1 MELKNIISET
11 LNEIEKMAKTIDN
24 GFNTAQKT
32 PSFFK
37 TPPHLQNTP
46 NPKNANAPLESKN
59 AAKIE
64 TQEKITEEKEEEL
77 KEIITEEIVQE
88 KITEEKEEELKE
100 IITEEIVQEKIT
112 EEKEE
117 ESKEIITE
125 EITPKTP
132 TQETP
137 TQVLIPNE
145 RVFLKGLLERTLVLF
160 KGMQALEEKEVL
172 KRLDLVARFLQYQLS
187 VLEKRLESLERE
199 NTE

>member
-24 GFNTAQKT
+24 NFDAAQKT

-37 TPPHLQNTP
+37 TPPYLQNTLDSQ
-46 NPKNANAPLESKN
+46 NTPLEPKN

-64 TQEKITEEKEEEL
+64 TQEKIAEEKEEA
-77 KEIITEEIVQE
+77 KGIII
-88 KITEEKEEELKE
+88 
-100 IITEEIVQEKIT
+100 
-112 EEKEE
+112 
-117 ESKEIITE
+117 E
-125 EITPKTP
+125 EITQENP
-132 TQETP
+132 TQA
-137 TQVLIPNE
+137 LISNE
-145 RVFLKGLLERTLVLF
+145 RVFLKNLLERTLVLL
-160 KGMQALEEKEVL
+160 KGMQALEEKEAL

>member
-11 LNEIEKMAKTIDN
+11 LNEIEKMAKTIDD

-46 NPKNANAPLESKN
+46 NPKNANTPLEPKN

-64 TQEKITEEKEEEL
+64 T
-77 KEIITEEIVQE
+77 
-88 KITEEKEEELKE
+88 
-100 IITEEIVQEKIT
+100 QEKIT

-125 EITPKTP
+125 EITPKNP
-132 TQETP
+132 TQT
-137 TQVLIPNE
+137 LIPNE
-145 RVFLKGLLERTLVLF
+145 RVFLKGLLERTLVLL
-160 KGMQALEEKEVL
+160 KGMQALEEKEAL

-187 VLEKRLESLERE
+187 ALEKRLESLERE

>member
-11 LNEIEKMAKTIDN
+11 LNEIEKMAKTIDD

-37 TPPHLQNTP
+37 TPPNLQNTP
-46 NPKNANAPLESKN
+46 NPKNANTPLEPKN

-64 TQEKITEEKEEEL
+64 TQEKITEENTEEKEEEIP
-77 KEIITEEIVQE
+77 EIITEEIA
-88 KITEEKEEELKE
+88 
-100 IITEEIVQEKIT
+100 
-112 EEKEE
+112 
-117 ESKEIITE
+117 
-125 EITPKTP
+125 
-132 TQETP
+132 QETP

-145 RVFLKGLLERTLVLF
+145 RVFLKSLLERTLVLL
-160 KGMQALEEKEVL
+160 KGMQALEEEKALE
-172 KRLDLVARFLQYQLS
+172 RLDLVARFLQYQLS

>member
-24 GFNTAQKT
+24 NFDATQKT

-37 TPPHLQNTP
+37 TPPYLQNA
-46 NPKNANAPLESKN
+46 KNAETPPMSNTEPKS

-64 TQEKITEEKEEEL
+64 TQEKIAEEKEEKEEE
-77 KEIITEEIVQE
+77 T
-88 KITEEKEEELKE
+88 
-100 IITEEIVQEKIT
+100 
-112 EEKEE
+112 
-117 ESKEIITE
+117 KEIITE
-125 EITPKTP
+125 EIT
-132 TQETP
+132 QETP
-137 TQVLIPNE
+137 TQVPISNE
-145 RVFLKGLLERTLVLF
+145 RVFLKSLLERTLVLF
-160 KGMQALEEKEVL
+160 QGMQALEEKEAM

>member
-24 GFNTAQKT
+24 NFDAAQKT

-46 NPKNANAPLESKN
+46 NPQNTPLEPKN

-64 TQEKITEEKEEEL
+64 TQEKITEEN
-77 KEIITEEIVQE
+77 
-88 KITEEKEEELKE
+88 TEEKEEA
-100 IITEEIVQEKIT
+100 Q
-112 EEKEE
+112 
-117 ESKEIITE
+117 EIITE
-125 EITPKTP
+125 EIT
-132 TQETP
+132 QENP
-137 TQVLIPNE
+137 TQVLISNE
-145 RVFLKGLLERTLVLF
+145 RVFLKNLLERTLVLL
-160 KGMQALEEKEVL
+160 KGMQALEEKEAM

>member
-24 GFNTAQKT
+24 GFDVVQKT

-37 TPPHLQNTP
+37 TPPYLQNTP
-46 NPKNANAPLESKN
+46 NPQNTPLEPKN

-64 TQEKITEEKEEEL
+64 TQEKITEEN
-77 KEIITEEIVQE
+77 
-88 KITEEKEEELKE
+88 TEEKEEAKG
-100 IITEEIVQEKIT
+100 III
-112 EEKEE
+112 
-117 ESKEIITE
+117 E

-132 TQETP
+132 TQAPISSEK
-137 TQVLIPNE
+137 
-145 RVFLKGLLERTLVLF
+145 VFLKNLLERTLVLF
-160 KGMQALEEKEVL
+160 QGMQALEEKEAL

>member
-1 MELKNIISET
+1 MAGRMELKNIISET
-11 LNEIEKMAKTIDN
+11 LNEIEKMAKTIDD
-24 GFNTAQKT
+24 GFNTVQKT

-64 TQEKITEEKEEEL
+64 TQEKITEEKEEE
-77 KEIITEEIVQE
+77 
-88 KITEEKEEELKE
+88 
-100 IITEEIVQEKIT
+100 
-112 EEKEE
+112 
-117 ESKEIITE
+117 SKEIITE
-125 EITPKTP
+125 EI

-145 RVFLKGLLERTLVLF
+145 RVFLKNLLERTLVLL
-160 KGMQALEEKEVL
+160 KGMQALEEKEAMN
-172 KRLDLVARFLQYQLS
+172 RLDLVARFLQYQLS
-187 VLEKRLESLERE
+187 ALEKRLESLERE

>member
-11 LNEIEKMAKTIDN
+11 LSEIEKMAKTIDD
-24 GFNTAQKT
+24 GFNTTQKT

-46 NPKNANAPLESKN
+46 NPKNANAPLEPKN
-59 AAKIE
+59 ATKIE
-64 TQEKITEEKEEEL
+64 TQEKITK
-77 KEIITEEIVQE
+77 
-88 KITEEKEEELKE
+88 
-100 IITEEIVQEKIT
+100 
-112 EEKEE
+112 
-117 ESKEIITE
+117 

-137 TQVLIPNE
+137 TQAPILNE
-145 RVFLKGLLERTLVLF
+145 RVFLKNLLERTLVLF
-160 KGMQALEEKEVL
+160 KGMQALEAKEAL

>member
-1 MELKNIISET
+1 MAGRMELKNIISET
-11 LNEIEKMAKTIDN
+11 LSEIEKMAKTIDN

-77 KEIITEEIVQE
+77 KEIITEEITQE
-88 KITEEKEEELKE
+88 I
-100 IITEEIVQEKIT
+100 
-112 EEKEE
+112 
-117 ESKEIITE
+117 
-125 EITPKTP
+125 P
-132 TQETP
+132 TQA
-137 TQVLIPNE
+137 LIPNE

-160 KGMQALEEKEVL
+160 KGMQALEEKEAL
-172 KRLDLVARFLQYQLS
+172 KRLDLVERFLQYQLS
-187 VLEKRLESLERE
+187 ALEKRLESLERE

>member
-11 LNEIEKMAKTIDN
+11 LNEIEKMAKTIDD
-24 GFNTAQKT
+24 GFDRVQKT

-46 NPKNANAPLESKN
+46 NPKNANAPLEPKN

-64 TQEKITEEKEEEL
+64 T
-77 KEIITEEIVQE
+77 
-88 KITEEKEEELKE
+88 
-100 IITEEIVQEKIT
+100 QEKIT

-125 EITPKTP
+125 EITQENP
-132 TQETP
+132 TQA
-137 TQVLIPNE
+137 LIPNE

-160 KGMQALEEKEVL
+160 KGMQALEEKEAL

-187 VLEKRLESLERE
+187 TLEKRLESLERE

>member
-24 GFNTAQKT
+24 GFDVAQKT

-37 TPPHLQNTP
+37 TPPYLQNTP
-46 NPKNANAPLESKN
+46 DSQNANVPLEPKN

-64 TQEKITEEKEEEL
+64 TQEKITEEN
-77 KEIITEEIVQE
+77 
-88 KITEEKEEELKE
+88 TEEKEEEAQG
-100 IITEEIVQEKIT
+100 III
-112 EEKEE
+112 
-117 ESKEIITE
+117 E

-132 TQETP
+132 TQAP
-137 TQVLIPNE
+137 ISNE
-145 RVFLKGLLERTLVLF
+145 RVFLKSLLERTLVLL
-160 KGMQALEEKEVL
+160 KGMQALEEKEAL

-199 NTE
+199 NTK

>member
-11 LNEIEKMAKTIDN
+11 LNEIEKMAKTIDD

-46 NPKNANAPLESKN
+46 KNANTPLEPKN

-64 TQEKITEEKEEEL
+64 TQEKITEE
-77 KEIITEEIVQE
+77 
-88 KITEEKEEELKE
+88 EKEE
-100 IITEEIVQEKIT
+100 VP
-112 EEKEE
+112 
-117 ESKEIITE
+117 EIITE
-125 EITPKTP
+125 EIT
-132 TQETP
+132 QETP
-137 TQVLIPNE
+137 TQALIPNE
-145 RVFLKGLLERTLVLF
+145 RVFLKNLLERTLVLF
-160 KGMQALEEKEVL
+160 KGMQALEEKEAL

-187 VLEKRLESLERE
+187 ALEKRLESLERE

>member
-1 MELKNIISET
+1 MAGRMELKNIISET

-46 NPKNANAPLESKN
+46 NPKNANAPLEPKN
-59 AAKIE
+59 IAKIE
-64 TQEKITEEKEEEL
+64 T
-77 KEIITEEIVQE
+77 
-88 KITEEKEEELKE
+88 
-100 IITEEIVQEKIT
+100 QEKIT

-117 ESKEIITE
+117 ESKEIITK
-125 EITPKTP
+125 EIITKEI

-137 TQVLIPNE
+137 TQALIPNE

-160 KGMQALEEKEVL
+160 KGMQALEEKEAL

-187 VLEKRLESLERE
+187 ALEKRLESLERE

>member
-24 GFNTAQKT
+24 NFDAAQKT

-37 TPPHLQNTP
+37 TPPNLQNTL
-46 NPKNANAPLESKN
+46 NPKNANTPLEPKN

-64 TQEKITEEKEEEL
+64 TQEKITEENTEEKEEEVP
-77 KEIITEEIVQE
+77 EIITEEIA
-88 KITEEKEEELKE
+88 
-100 IITEEIVQEKIT
+100 
-112 EEKEE
+112 
-117 ESKEIITE
+117 
-125 EITPKTP
+125 
-132 TQETP
+132 QETP
-137 TQVLIPNE
+137 MQVLIPNE
-145 RVFLKGLLERTLVLF
+145 RVFLKNLLERTLVLF
-160 KGMQALEEKEVL
+160 KGMQALEEKEAL

>member
-24 GFNTAQKT
+24 NFDAVQKT

-37 TPPHLQNTP
+37 TPPNLQNTP
-46 NPKNANAPLESKN
+46 NPKNANTPLEPKN

-64 TQEKITEEKEEEL
+64 TQEKIAEENTEEKEKETP
-77 KEIITEEIVQE
+77 EIITEEIAQE
-88 KITEEKEEELKE
+88 N
-100 IITEEIVQEKIT
+100 
-112 EEKEE
+112 
-117 ESKEIITE
+117 
-125 EITPKTP
+125 PA
-132 TQETP
+132 
-137 TQVLIPNE
+137 QVLISNE
-145 RVFLKGLLERTLVLF
+145 RVFLKSLLERTLVLL
-160 KGMQALEEKEVL
+160 KGMQALEEKDAL

>member
-11 LNEIEKMAKTIDN
+11 LSEIEKMAKTIDD
-24 GFNTAQKT
+24 GFNTVQKT

-46 NPKNANAPLESKN
+46 NPKNANTPLEPKN

-64 TQEKITEEKEEEL
+64 TQEKITEENTEEKEEEAP
-77 KEIITEEIVQE
+77 EIITEEIAQE
-88 KITEEKEEELKE
+88 
-100 IITEEIVQEKIT
+100 
-112 EEKEE
+112 
-117 ESKEIITE
+117 
-125 EITPKTP
+125 TP

-137 TQVLIPNE
+137 TQALIPNE

-160 KGMQALEEKEVL
+160 KGMQTLEEKEAL
-172 KRLDLVARFLQYQLS
+172 KRLDLVERFLQYQLS
-187 VLEKRLESLERE
+187 ALEKRLESLERE

>member
-11 LNEIEKMAKTIDN
+11 LNEIEKMAKTIDD

-46 NPKNANAPLESKN
+46 NPKNANAPLEPKN

-64 TQEKITEEKEEEL
+64 TQEKITEEKEEEVP
-77 KEIITEEIVQE
+77 EIITEEIAQE
-88 KITEEKEEELKE
+88 N
-100 IITEEIVQEKIT
+100 
-112 EEKEE
+112 
-117 ESKEIITE
+117 
-125 EITPKTP
+125 
-132 TQETP
+132 P

-160 KGMQALEEKEVL
+160 KGMQALEEKEAM

>member
-1 MELKNIISET
+1 MAGRMELKNIISET

-46 NPKNANAPLESKN
+46 NPKNANAPLEPKN

-77 KEIITEEIVQE
+77 KEIITEEI
-88 KITEEKEEELKE
+88 
-100 IITEEIVQEKIT
+100 
-112 EEKEE
+112 
-117 ESKEIITE
+117 
-125 EITPKTP
+125 TPKTP
-132 TQETP
+132 TQKIP
-137 TQVLIPNE
+137 TQAPIPNE

-160 KGMQALEEKEVL
+160 KGMQALEEKEAM
-172 KRLDLVARFLQYQLS
+172 KRLDLVERFLQYQLS
-187 VLEKRLESLERE
+187 ALEKRLESLERE

>member
-11 LNEIEKMAKTIDN
+11 LNEIEKMAKTIDD
-24 GFNTAQKT
+24 GFNTVQKT

-46 NPKNANAPLESKN
+46 NPKNANAPLEPKN

-77 KEIITEEIVQE
+77 KEIITEEITQE
-88 KITEEKEEELKE
+88 
-100 IITEEIVQEKIT
+100 
-112 EEKEE
+112 
-117 ESKEIITE
+117 
-125 EITPKTP
+125 TP
-132 TQETP
+132 TQENP

-145 RVFLKGLLERTLVLF
+145 RVFLKNLLERTLVLL
-160 KGMQALEEKEVL
+160 KGMQALEEKEAM
-172 KRLDLVARFLQYQLS
+172 KRLDLVERFLQYQLS
-187 VLEKRLESLERE
+187 ALEKRLESLERE

>member
-11 LNEIEKMAKTIDN
+11 LSEIEKMAKTIDD
-24 GFNTAQKT
+24 GFNTVQKT

-46 NPKNANAPLESKN
+46 LEPKN

-64 TQEKITEEKEEEL
+64 TQEKITEEKEEA
-77 KEIITEEIVQE
+77 KEIIAEEIA
-88 KITEEKEEELKE
+88 
-100 IITEEIVQEKIT
+100 
-112 EEKEE
+112 
-117 ESKEIITE
+117 
-125 EITPKTP
+125 
-132 TQETP
+132 QETP
-137 TQVLIPNE
+137 TQALIPNE

-160 KGMQALEEKEVL
+160 KGMQALEEKEAL

-187 VLEKRLESLERE
+187 ALEKRLESLERE

>member
-24 GFNTAQKT
+24 NFDAVQKT

-46 NPKNANAPLESKN
+46 NPKNANTPLEPKN

-64 TQEKITEEKEEEL
+64 TQEKITEEN
-77 KEIITEEIVQE
+77 
-88 KITEEKEEELKE
+88 TEEKEEAQEV
-100 IITEEIVQEKIT
+100 ITEEIA
-112 EEKEE
+112 
-117 ESKEIITE
+117 
-125 EITPKTP
+125 PKN
-132 TQETP
+132 P
-137 TQVLIPNE
+137 TQVLISSE
-145 RVFLKGLLERTLVLF
+145 RVFLKNLLERTLVLL
-160 KGMQALEEKEVL
+160 KGMQALEEKEAL

>member
-24 GFNTAQKT
+24 NFDAAQKT

-37 TPPHLQNTP
+37 TPPYLQNA
-46 NPKNANAPLESKN
+46 KNAETPPMSNTEPKN

-64 TQEKITEEKEEEL
+64 TQEKITEEKEEAP
-77 KEIITEEIVQE
+77 EIITEEIA
-88 KITEEKEEELKE
+88 
-100 IITEEIVQEKIT
+100 
-112 EEKEE
+112 
-117 ESKEIITE
+117 
-125 EITPKTP
+125 
-132 TQETP
+132 QETP

-160 KGMQALEEKEVL
+160 QGMQALEEKEAM

>member
-1 MELKNIISET
+1 MAGRMELKNIISET
-11 LNEIEKMAKTIDN
+11 LNEIEKMAKTIDD

-46 NPKNANAPLESKN
+46 NPKNSNTPLEPKN

-64 TQEKITEEKEEEL
+64 T
-77 KEIITEEIVQE
+77 
-88 KITEEKEEELKE
+88 
-100 IITEEIVQEKIT
+100 QEKIT

-132 TQETP
+132 TQA
-137 TQVLIPNE
+137 LIPNE

-160 KGMQALEEKEVL
+160 KGMQALEEKEAL

-187 VLEKRLESLERE
+187 ALEKRLESLERE

>member
-24 GFNTAQKT
+24 NFDAAQKT

-37 TPPHLQNTP
+37 TPPYLQN
-46 NPKNANAPLESKN
+46 AKN

-64 TQEKITEEKEEEL
+64 TQEKIIEEKEEEA
-77 KEIITEEIVQE
+77 Q
-88 KITEEKEEELKE
+88 
-100 IITEEIVQEKIT
+100 
-112 EEKEE
+112 
-117 ESKEIITE
+117 EIITE
-125 EITPKTP
+125 EITPKNP
-132 TQETP
+132 TQAP
-137 TQVLIPNE
+137 ISNE
-145 RVFLKGLLERTLVLF
+145 RVFLKNLLERTLVLF
-160 KGMQALEEKEVL
+160 QGMQALEKKEAM